1 MSYWKKF
8 ALISALVLVPTGA
21 LAAYRL
27 AAPAG
32 GCPMNAACKCGADC
46 RCGAD
51 CKCKDGCKCEGDCK
65 CTGGCKCGDG
75 ADHPHHS

>member
-8 ALISALVLVPTGA
+8 ALVSALVLVPTGA

-46 RCGAD
+46 
-51 CKCKDGCKCEGDCK
+51 KCKDGCKCEGDCK

-75 ADHPHHS
+75 ADHPHHG